1 MFSVPASF
9 LQISN
14 FKDKSKFGLTVLP
27 YRCVSLPHVCVVFL
41 FGNEVNDMNAIV
53 KIENQTPFIEVEL
66 NGKVQL
72 GVNARDLHKML
83 EVKTDFSDWIKRRIK
98 QCGFE
103 ENFDFIKLLKKEEL
117 SKTGQNLIEY
127 IISVD
132 MTKHLGMM
140 ERNKK
145 GHEIRKYYIE
155 QEELARQ
162 LKDGLQVRIGKLSA
176 QVELI
181 TQCLSEAGRFL
192 SVEGKQTKPALLKE
206 LDELI
211 KEAQPS
217 LDFKEDEDE

>member
-1 MFSVPASF
+1 MPALRQPLARLIPEKKMVVSTTHCIF
-9 LQISN
+9 L
-14 FKDKSKFGLTVLP
+14 P
-27 YRCVSLPHVCVVFL
+27 VF
-41 FGNEVNDMNAIV
+41 FYSMSGRSMTMNAIV

-176 QVELI
+176 QLELI
-181 TQCLSEAGRFL
+181 TQSLSGAASFL
-192 SVEGKQTKPALLKE
+192 SIHGKQTKPAMLKE
-206 LDELI
+206 LDDLI

-217 LDFKEDEDE
+217 LDFDEDKDNDK

>member
-1 MFSVPASF
+1 
-9 LQISN
+9 
-14 FKDKSKFGLTVLP
+14 
-27 YRCVSLPHVCVVFL
+27 
-41 FGNEVNDMNAIV
+41 MNAIV

-176 QVELI
+176 QLELI
-181 TQCLSEAGRFL
+181 NQSLSGAASFL
-192 SVEGKQTKPALLKE
+192 SIHGKQTKPAMLKE
-206 LDELI
+206 LDDLI

-217 LDFKEDEDE
+217 LDFDEDKDNDK

>member
-1 MFSVPASF
+1 M
-9 LQISN
+9 N
-14 FKDKSKFGLTVLP
+14 MM
-27 YRCVSLPHVCVVFL
+27 VSH
-41 FGNEVNDMNAIV
+41 E
-53 KIENQTPFIEVEL
+53 KQTPFIEVEL

-83 EVKTDFSDWIKRRIK
+83 DVKSDFSHWINRRIK

-103 ENFDFIKLLKKEEL
+103 ENYDFIKVVKKDEL
-117 SKTGQNLIEY
+117 SKTGQWITEY

-176 QVELI
+176 QIELI

-192 SVEGKQTKPALLKE
+192 SVEGKQTKPAMLKE
-206 LDELI
+206 LDELVR
-211 KEAQPS
+211 EAQPS
-217 LDFKEDEDE
+217 LDFKEDENE

>member
-1 MFSVPASF
+1 
-9 LQISN
+9 
-14 FKDKSKFGLTVLP
+14 
-27 YRCVSLPHVCVVFL
+27 
-41 FGNEVNDMNAIV
+41 MNAIV

-103 ENFDFIKLLKKEEL
+103 ENFDYTLVLKKEEQVSGAKYL
-117 SKTGQNLIEY
+117 NEY

-176 QVELI
+176 QLDLI
-181 TQCLSEAGRFL
+181 TQSLSGAASFL
-192 SVEGKQTKPALLKE
+192 AIHGKQTKPAMLKE
-206 LDELI
+206 LDDLI

-217 LDFKEDEDE
+217 LDFDQDKDNDK

>member
-1 MFSVPASF
+1 
-9 LQISN
+9 
-14 FKDKSKFGLTVLP
+14 
-27 YRCVSLPHVCVVFL
+27 
-41 FGNEVNDMNAIV
+41 MNAIV

-103 ENFDFIKLLKKEEL
+103 ENFDYTLVLKKEEQVSGAKYL
-117 SKTGQNLIEY
+117 NEY

-176 QVELI
+176 QLELI
-181 TQCLSEAGRFL
+181 TQSLSGAASFL
-192 SVEGKQTKPALLKE
+192 SIHGKQTKPAMLKE
-206 LDELI
+206 LDDLI

-217 LDFKEDEDE
+217 LDFDEDKDNDK